1 MTKERLARARRV
13 LDVEGAAIAA
23 LRDRLDAS
31 FARAIEILLAC
42 PGKVVVTGVGKS
54 GIVCR
59 KIAATLAS
67 TGTPAFFLHAGEG
80 SHGDLGTLVRGDV
93 LLAVSNSGENEEV
106 LNLLPVVRRLDLPL
120 IVISGRSDST
130 LARGADVVLDVSVP
144 EEACP
149 LGLAPTASTT
159 VTMALGDALAIALLE
174 ERGFSIDD
182 FALLHP
188 AGALGRR
195 LRRVEDLMHRG
206 SELPLVPEGA
216 SLKDTL
222 VEMTS
227 KRFGLTGVVNADGDL
242 IGVVT
247 DGDLRRGLESTADV
261 RTLSARDL
269 MVRHRRPDR
278 AGEPPKTID
287 AGALAAEAVALMERH
302 AITSLFILA
311 DGSRRPIGVIHL
323 HDLLRAG
330 LV

>member
-1 MTKERLARARRV
+1 VSAERLGRARRV
-13 LDVEGAAIAA
+13 LELEARGLAA
-23 LRDRLDAS
+23 LRDRLDER
-31 FARAIEILLAC
+31 FARAIDVLVAC
-42 PGKVVVTGVGKS
+42 RGKVILTGVGKS

-59 KIAATLAS
+59 KIAATFAS

-80 SHGDLGTLVRGDV
+80 SHGDLGSLERGDV
-93 LLAVSNSGENEEV
+93 LVAVSYTGESEEV
-106 LNLLPVVRRLDLPL
+106 LRLLPVARRLGIPL
-120 IVISGRSDST
+120 IALCGAPDST
-130 LARGADVVLDVSVP
+130 LARNADVALDVSVP

-159 VTMALGDALAIALLE
+159 ATMAMGDALAVALFE
-174 ERGFSIDD
+174 ERGFSAED

-206 SELPLVPEGA
+206 DAVPLVPADA

-227 KRFGLTGVVNADGDL
+227 KRLGVTGVVDAAGEL

-247 DGDLRRGLESTADV
+247 DGDLRRGLEHAGDV
-261 RTLSARDL
+261 RTLTARDL
-269 MVRHRRPDR
+269 MTRFRRADR
-278 AGEPPKTID
+278 SGEPPKTIA
-287 AGALAAEAVALMERH
+287 AGALAAEAVAVMERH
-302 AITSLFILA
+302 KITSLFILA
-311 DGSRRPIGVIHL
+311 DGTRRPLGVIHL

-330 LV
+330 IV